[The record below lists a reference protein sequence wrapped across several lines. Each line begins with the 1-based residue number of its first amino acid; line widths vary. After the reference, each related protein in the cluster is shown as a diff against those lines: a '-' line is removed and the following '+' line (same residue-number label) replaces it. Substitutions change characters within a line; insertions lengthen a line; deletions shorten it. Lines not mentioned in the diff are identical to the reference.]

1 MLAGLTGQPGSH
13 SLSVTRRSWSSPGNS
28 AALTASLSRFSPG
41 QMKCSL
47 DFRLVASFYGL
58 RRTDNHPGL
67 PASSPALNPP
77 STRISLA
84 ASARRKICPHP
95 KVDPAGTASSIA
107 ALRRLAPVVAFDQ
120 QPRFLPLRLAP
131 FSAPRFHS
139 TDIVRLFWL
148 AQHCFQCLARCCSPV
163 PPPAF
168 TDCGFRRPGCNRSR
182 VPGRNQG
189 RSPNH
194 TAETSSAFPCR
205 SEERQRSAALTPATL
220 QPYDFH
226 RLAAGPFPVRNSR
239 SCLASEQAFQLTLT
253 QARLRVPTGATHI
266 HSLRSNS

>member
-1 MLAGLTGQPGSH
+1 
-13 SLSVTRRSWSSPGNS
+13 
-28 AALTASLSRFSPG
+28 
-41 QMKCSL
+41 MKCL
-47 DFRLVASFYGL
+47 PDFRLVASFYGL

-131 FSAPRFHS
+131 FSAPRFRS

-168 TDCGFRRPGCNRSR
+168 AGYGFRRSGCDWPR
-182 VPGRNQG
+182 VPGRNQS
-189 RSPNH
+189 RSSYH
-194 TAETSSAFPCR
+194 TAETSSVFPCH
-205 SEERQRSAALTPATL
+205 SEEWQRSTASAPATL
-220 QPYDFH
+220 QLYDFH
-226 RLAAGPFPVRNSR
+226 RLAAGPFPVRISR
-239 SCLASEQAFQLTLT
+239 PCLASEQVFQLALT
-253 QARLRVPTGATHI
+253 QARLRDPTGVPHI
-266 HSLRSNS
+266 HFLRSNS